1 MSIAPLF
8 KQPGLTADQIRNFA
22 FSWRASRVLLTACE
36 LDVFTILGESWKQS
50 TEVAESLEAD
60 PRATDRLM
68 NALAGMGVLVKKDG
82 SFANTEAALRFL
94 VRGSDGY
101 IHSLDHVANLWKSWS
116 TLTDAVRQG
125 SRVLESP
132 GIKWDTQSLHA
143 FIAGMHDRARDTADE
158 TILSLDLTDVS
169 RVLDV
174 GGGSGVYSMA
184 MARAKE
190 DLRATV
196 FDLPHVVPI
205 TEQYIRKS
213 GFSERI
219 DTLAGDYNVDDFGN
233 GYDMVF
239 LSAVVLINSP
249 EANRKLIGKCAGA
262 LKPGG
267 QVVVQDY
274 ILDEDRTAPLH
285 ATLYAL
291 NMLVVTRAG
300 DTYTE
305 QEVRSWMEEAG
316 LRRITRTDTRF
327 GVSQITGWNAE

>member
-1 MSIAPLF
+1 MSFTPLF
-8 KQPGLTADQIRNFA
+8 KQPDLTAEQIRSFA
-22 FSWRASRVLLTACE
+22 FSWRASRLLLTACE
-36 LDVFTILGESWKQS
+36 LNLFTVLGTSWKRS
-50 TEVAESLEAD
+50 TEIAESLSVD
-60 PRATDRLM
+60 SRALDRLM
-68 NALAGMGVLVKKDG
+68 NALAGMGALMKKEDR
-82 SFANTEAALRFL
+82 FANSATALRFL
-94 VRGSDGY
+94 VRDSDDY

-116 TLTDAVRQG
+116 TLTEAVRKG

-132 GIKWDTQSLHA
+132 GIKWDAQSLHA

-158 TILSLDLTDVS
+158 TVRGLDLTNVT

-184 MARAKE
+184 MARARKG
-190 DLRATV
+190 LQATV

-205 TEQYIRKS
+205 TERYIREN
-213 GFSERI
+213 GFSGIIE
-219 DTLAGDYNVDDFGN
+219 TQAGDYNVDDLGN

-239 LSAVVLINSP
+239 LSAVILINSP
-249 EANRKLIGKCAGA
+249 GVNRALIRKCADA

-267 QVVVQDY
+267 QVVVQDF
-274 ILDEDRTAPLH
+274 ILDEDRTAPFH

-305 QEVRSWMEEAG
+305 PEVRSWMEEAG
-316 LRRITRTDTRF
+316 LTRITRTDTRF
-327 GVSQITGWNAE
+327 GVSHITGWKTG